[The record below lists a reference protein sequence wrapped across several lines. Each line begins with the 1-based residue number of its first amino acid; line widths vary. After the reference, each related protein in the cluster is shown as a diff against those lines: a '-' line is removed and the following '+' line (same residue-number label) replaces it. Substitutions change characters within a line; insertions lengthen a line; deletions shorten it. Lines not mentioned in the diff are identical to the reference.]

1 MITVTCLSLASC
13 SAYNSILKMEMQ
25 CCYKTMMDF
34 YQTTWV
40 YNREKLTPH
49 IKHKRS
55 LKVVV
60 QPLVF
65 VAHPYTYILLILR
78 VPQIILRQIKIT
90 NVTVFCTDV
99 TAETSHYTQL
109 TSRSCFRV
117 KTINKGN
124 RTCAFT
130 WETQLGS
137 DFYSA
142 FNIHPHSHPFNKH
155 SFNHSCPSSIPFFN
169 FMLPFPIFLQIHLNA
184 GQVFNRRMLN
194 NNTMVASS
202 TLHTGS
208 TQHGQLTVSCLRS
221 LHPRTMPQENYFLF
235 P

>member
-1 MITVTCLSLASC
+1 MVCWKSWWPLSSTYSWDKECKDLMFQVPTNPYGMLLTHKNDFVIHVLLMDFRWDKKLKFRFMITVTCLSLASC

-90 NVTVFCTDV
+90 NVTVFLHRCNCWNFTL
-99 TAETSHYTQL
+99 YTVDQQKL
-109 TSRSCFRV
+109 
-117 KTINKGN
+117 
-124 RTCAFT
+124 
-130 WETQLGS
+130 L
-137 DFYSA
+137 
-142 FNIHPHSHPFNKH
+142 
-155 SFNHSCPSSIPFFN
+155 
-169 FMLPFPIFLQIHLNA
+169 
-184 GQVFNRRMLN
+184 
-194 NNTMVASS
+194 
-202 TLHTGS
+202 
-208 TQHGQLTVSCLRS
+208 
-221 LHPRTMPQENYFLF
+221 
-235 P
+235 